1 MLRYDYNVKNELPGN
16 GLFADTIGLALLYPF
31 TVSC

>member
-1 MLRYDYNVKNELPGN
+1 MLRYGYNVKNELPGN
-16 GLFADTIGLALLYPF
+16 SFFAEPIGLALPYPF